1 MTTNE
6 NLGSVPDAPEDS
18 AVFHHEQDGPGS
30 HPTEQPV
37 TIAGGVVGPLETAE
51 ELSEKSEAER
61 KRPTPN

>member
-1 MTTNE
+1 MEMNE
-6 NLGSVPDAPEDS
+6 NTGSIPEEPDDS
-18 AVFHHEQDGPGS
+18 AVFHHEKDGPGS

-51 ELSEKSEAER
+51 ELSEKTEGER